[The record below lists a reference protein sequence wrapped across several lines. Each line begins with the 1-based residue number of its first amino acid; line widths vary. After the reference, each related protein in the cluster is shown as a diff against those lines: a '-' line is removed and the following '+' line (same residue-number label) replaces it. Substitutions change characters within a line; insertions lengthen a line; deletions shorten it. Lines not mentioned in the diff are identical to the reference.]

1 MGHWKAEPA
10 CRAEPV
16 IPTPEQ
22 LDAIA
27 QREEGDLREVPFAAL
42 LKALAAHE
50 KTVTLEI
57 RRGQL
62 TKQILLEYGV
72 PVDCQSNLVHETL
85 GRFMVA
91 QGKLTEEENAA
102 CLRESVTRGVQFGEV
117 LREKGLVDSS
127 ELFRILQ
134 QNLAKKLL
142 DGFTWS
148 EGEYRIRHDV
158 PKVVSALK
166 VRVPQL
172 IVTGITRFAPQ
183 EEVNAGV
190 WPLAGRE
197 LRAHPNPTW
206 FPVGRIKLTDRQ
218 RQVVEAFH
226 TERTIRD
233 AAEATEIPFEEV
245 TRLVYALAV
254 LGAVVPAEDLDDTAE
269 ALAGDSPGDGQLPSW
284 VWGSEPEIRP
294 KPVPEA
300 AEAGTAEDLEP
311 LSPEEVGNL
320 RNQVMEAYLAH
331 RKQDPFD
338 LLEVPE
344 DANVATIRHRF
355 LLFAHRYA
363 PWRFRRPELVGLT
376 EEAEDLFV
384 AGARAFGELMDKE
397 QRNTLLYRR
406 KVLAEESRKAQP
418 SPDFKIQT
426 DLLDP
431 EKQYG
436 RGQALFEEGKYRDA
450 LEHFEFATDCDP
462 QNGLYRSEAAHCR
475 YLLAPEVHAEES
487 LAELGEALRIDPQC
501 GLAAFYAGEIHRH
514 QGNWDQSER
523 YLRRANQLMAPDRR
537 PIEALKVLA
546 KERKDKKRR

>member
-1 MGHWKAEPA
+1 M
-10 CRAEPV
+10 

-27 QREEGDLREVPFAAL
+27 QRPEGDLREVPFAAL

-62 TKQILLEYGV
+62 TKEILLEYGV
-72 PVDCQSNLVHETL
+72 PVDCRSNLIHETL

-91 QGKLTEEENAA
+91 QGKLTEEENATY
-102 CLRESVTRGVQFGEV
+102 LRESVTRGMQFGEV
-117 LREKGLVDSS
+117 LREKGVVDSS

-148 EGEYRIRHDV
+148 EGEYRVRRDT
-158 PKVVSALK
+158 PEVVSALK

-172 IVTGITRFAPQ
+172 IVTGITRFASQ

-197 LRAHPNPTW
+197 LQAHPNPTW
-206 FPVGRIKLTDRQ
+206 FPLGRLKMTDAQ
-218 RQVVEAFH
+218 RRVVEAFH
-226 TERTIRD
+226 GPRTIRD
-233 AAEATEIPFEEV
+233 AAKASAVPFEEV
-245 TRLVYALAV
+245 TRLTYALAL
-254 LGAVVPAEDLDDTAE
+254 LGAVTPAEDLRDLVGE
-269 ALAGDSPGDGQLPSW
+269 PGPPSW
-284 VWGSEPEIRP
+284 IWEPEPETPSEGSEPADGP
-294 KPVPEA
+294 
-300 AEAGTAEDLEP
+300 EDLEP
-311 LSPEEVGNL
+311 LSADEVTDL
-320 RNQVMEAYLAH
+320 RNRVMEAYLAH

-344 DANVATIRHRF
+344 DAGVVTIRQRF

-363 PWRFRRPELVGLT
+363 PWRFRRPELAAIA

-384 AGARAFGELMDKE
+384 AGARAFGELMDHE

-406 KVLAEESRKAQP
+406 KVLTEESQRRAQP
-418 SPDFKIQT
+418 PSDFKIQT

-431 EKQYG
+431 EKQYARG
-436 RGQALFEEGKYRDA
+436 RALLGEGRHREA
-450 LEHFEFATDCDP
+450 LEHFEFAADCDP
-462 QNGLYRSEAAHCR
+462 QNGAYRAEAAHTR

-487 LAELGEALRIDPQC
+487 LAELAEALRIDPQC
-501 GLAAFYAGEIHRH
+501 GIAALYAGEVHRH

-537 PIEALKVLA
+537 PIDALKTLA
-546 KERKDKKRR
+546 KQRKDKKRR